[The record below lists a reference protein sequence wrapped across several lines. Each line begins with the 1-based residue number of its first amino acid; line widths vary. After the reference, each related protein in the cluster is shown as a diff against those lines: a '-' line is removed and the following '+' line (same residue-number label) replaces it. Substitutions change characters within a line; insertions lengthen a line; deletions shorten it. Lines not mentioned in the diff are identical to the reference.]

1 MMLQFRE
8 RNTERMK
15 RYACVKI
22 NQNNY
27 LYKKMFDSVEIKAV
41 SKIFVA
47 LPKKNIFTKIDFVVY
62 HIYSLDLRNL
72 FVI

>member
-1 MMLQFRE
+1 MLQFRE
-8 RNTERMK
+8 RNTEGMK

-27 LYKKMFDSVEIKAV
+27 LNKKMFDSVEINAV
-41 SKIFVA
+41 PIIFVA